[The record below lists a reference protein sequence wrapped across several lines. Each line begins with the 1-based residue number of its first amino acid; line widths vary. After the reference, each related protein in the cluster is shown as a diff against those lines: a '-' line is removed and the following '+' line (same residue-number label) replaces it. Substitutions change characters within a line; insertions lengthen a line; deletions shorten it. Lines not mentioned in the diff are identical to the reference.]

1 VNYTV
6 TISRSA
12 TREFERLPKGIA
24 RRVASKMKELEQEP
38 RPPGSVKLADTKDTW
53 RVRVGDYR
61 VVYSVDDKQRIVDV
75 SRIRHRR
82 DVYD

>member
-1 VNYTV
+1 MSYTI
-6 TISRSA
+6 TMARSA
-12 TREFERLPKGIA
+12 AREFERLPKNVA
-24 RRVASKMKELEQEP
+24 PRVASKVESLKEQP
-38 RPPGSVKLADTKDTW
+38 RPHGSVKLADTHNTW

-61 VVYSVDDKQRIVDV
+61 IVYSIDDDHKVVDV